1 MPVTPSTI
9 PARSVTAPDV
19 VGPGAPLPRP
29 THAESM
35 LSYLLLHGPKNT
47 DKTPQWLEGVVRS
60 GSPLNMVVVAAD
72 VRSSTR
78 AMDEAIDMLEFA
90 KSLSSVC
97 DLASTH
103 VRGRGGWFD
112 RFTGDGFLAYWMVDG
127 NDYVPALDAALS
139 FTRLYQSFFRTV
151 VLPEVRKNTRNFPSG
166 FGLSFGIDAGPAYL
180 VEVARDLTIL
190 GRAVV
195 GAVRMVGCASRP
207 FQTIVNVFPA
217 VQLIGNKN
225 KNVPH
230 DWRLRQI
237 RRSTKEFP
245 APDSQD
251 VYKLLDPAP

>member
-1 MPVTPSTI
+1 MAMSVPPGTI
-9 PARSVTAPDV
+9 PVWQGGAPAHAHPAARS
-19 VGPGAPLPRP
+19 
-29 THAESM
+29 AENM
-35 LSYLLLHGPKNT
+35 LNYLLLHGPTNS
-47 DKTPQWLEGVVRS
+47 DKSPQWLEGVVRS
-60 GSPLNMVVVAAD
+60 ASPLNMVVVAAD

-112 RFTGDGFLAYWMVDG
+112 RFTGDGFLAYWLVDG
-127 NDYVPALDAALS
+127 PDYVPALDAALS
-139 FTRLYQSFFRTV
+139 FVRLYQSFFRAV

-217 VQLIGNKN
+217 MQLTDATDKRPD
-225 KNVPH
+225 VR
-230 DWRLRQI
+230 WRLRPI

-245 APDSQD
+245 APDSQQ
-251 VYKLLDPAP
+251 VYKVVDEAS